1 MKEGEQFMSIA
12 RLSSYDLQ
20 KVIETITIAAIAAN
34 TNFFII
40 LSFLIVNIYFF
51 FVDSLANPLM
61 IFTICVPKE
70 CKNTISTDYQTVRL
84 YASKTKIVE
93 NGEIVWKYS
102 TKNWGMAFFHI
113 DYLFKFIRMR

>member
-40 LSFLIVNIYFF
+40 LSFLIVNIYLNYCLCGFIGEPTN
-51 FVDSLANPLM
+51 DIHNLRTKRRL
-61 IFTICVPKE
+61 KY
-70 CKNTISTDYQTVRL
+70 NTC
-84 YASKTKIVE
+84 
-93 NGEIVWKYS
+93 
-102 TKNWGMAFFHI
+102 
-113 DYLFKFIRMR
+113 